1 MYRITDEQH
10 EIARVNGLMITP
22 SYRLGKKIDVY
33 RDGNLIHSIGDIDYD
48 DYYSYLATQGRTIA
62 NIHRISYYNRHYKGI
77 KKGHL
82 GEVLSWILLWDGVGY
97 HMAGNR

>member
-10 EIARVNGLMITP
+10 KIARDNGLMITP

-48 DYYSYLATQGRTIA
+48 DFYSYLATQGRTIA
-62 NIHRISYYNRHYKGI
+62 NIHRQHYYQRHHKNI
-77 KKGHL
+77 KKGYL
-82 GEVLSWILLWDGVGY
+82 GEILSARLLWNLDV
-97 HMAGNR
+97 